1 MTTSLHSHSAAE
13 TKAAGQALGQRL
25 RAGDLVT
32 LEGELG
38 AGKTTFAQG
47 VAEAL
52 GIDTAPSPTY
62 VLIIEHEA
70 AEHAG
75 ALPLLHLDAYRL
87 EGACFDTVRDA
98 GVDEFFARDN
108 AVKLVEWASFV
119 QDWMPVPHYAV
130 TIEANSES
138 ERIISITEKAR
149 GSEAA

>member
-1 MTTSLHSHSAAE
+1 MTTSHQTTSADE
-13 TKAAGQALGQRL
+13 TRAIGIALGRQL

-52 GIDTAPSPTY
+52 GIDAAPSPTY

-70 AEHAG
+70 V
-75 ALPLLHLDAYRL
+75 LPLLHLDAYRL

-98 GVDEFFARDN
+98 GVDEFFFRDD
-108 AVKLVEWASFV
+108 AVKLVEWPSFV
-119 QDWMPVPHYAV
+119 QDWMPTPRFAV
-130 TIEANSES
+130 TIEPQSETV
-138 ERIISITEKAR
+138 RVISI
-149 GSEAA
+149 SENGANPKIDRTS